1 MSLEL
6 WSTIASVG
14 TFVVI
19 TATAIAA
26 VLQLRHLRAA
36 NMVAAIQSFF
46 NAFEGPELREAFRF
60 VRNELPLRLEDPTF
74 RHELRAGLTDRAK
87 HPEVTI
93 CNFFDQWGLYYRD
106 GVIDRESFMRTN
118 AAVICGFWDRLE
130 PIAALL
136 ADPVKGNQSFQHF
149 EYLTIKARRWL
160 ERHPDY
166 GYPKGEVRLPLVD
179 RWAAQDK
186 IQDP

>member
-46 NAFEGPELREAFRF
+46 NAYEGPELREAFQF
-60 VRNELPLRLEDPTF
+60 VRNELPLRLEDRTF
-74 RHELRAGLTDRAK
+74 RQELRAGRTDR
-87 HPEVTI
+87 
-93 CNFFDQWGLYYRD
+93 G
-106 GVIDRESFMRTN
+106 
-118 AAVICGFWDRLE
+118 
-130 PIAALL
+130 
-136 ADPVKGNQSFQHF
+136 
-149 EYLTIKARRWL
+149 
-160 ERHPDY
+160 
-166 GYPKGEVRLPLVD
+166 
-179 RWAAQDK
+179 
-186 IQDP
+186 